1 MLQEAIAELRGETV
15 TADIEPE
22 LTLSVEHY
30 LPDDYVPDVGLR
42 LSFYKR
48 FAAAEDED
56 QVHDLAAELEDR
68 FGKPPEPVLELVR
81 VMAIKPL
88 LRKLRILGC
97 DANSDR
103 ITLHFSSDAP
113 IDPAKLAAFVQKSK
127 GYQLT
132 PEGKLIW
139 RPQVGS
145 GNDPVERVRTVL
157 NALVGLLPN

>member
-68 FGKPPEPVLELVR
+68 IGKPPEPVLELVR

-103 ITLHFSSDAP
+103 ATLHFSSDAP
-113 IDPAKLAAFVQKSK
+113 IDAAKPPPIAGANASPALRSRRLRMLWASCLERSSRSRRADFRAA
-127 GYQLT
+127 
-132 PEGKLIW
+132 
-139 RPQVGS
+139 
-145 GNDPVERVRTVL
+145 ERQGAR
-157 NALVGLLPN
+157 